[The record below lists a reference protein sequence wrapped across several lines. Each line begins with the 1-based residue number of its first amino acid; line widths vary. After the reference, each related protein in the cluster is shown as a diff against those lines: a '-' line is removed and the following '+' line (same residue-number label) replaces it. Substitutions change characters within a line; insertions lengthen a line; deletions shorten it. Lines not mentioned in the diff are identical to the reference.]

1 MDGVGG
7 RGWRVRRSR
16 VAVSLA
22 RHAVAGIVPGDHVCA
37 SFGSD
42 DEHQA
47 IVSGYARQALRR
59 GERFLYFVH
68 SSDDA
73 RIRTYLE
80 LEGIDVEAGLGVGQI
95 EIRRIEHDRDRIDP
109 EAIIAALE
117 GDRRAAL
124 RDGYSALCV
133 AAEMSWVLTRPAE
146 RDAVVR
152 YERAVNRVFAAADI
166 AGICQYDRRLFPADV
181 LERLRAIHEFQL
193 CTGPQLATAARRRLT
208 ISEHGGGVIAL
219 SGALDIDA
227 SAYLAARLAALDGD
241 DDLVV
246 LTSGLGFVDISGCR
260 ALVRAAEALGRGR
273 RVVLLDVAAPL
284 ARVLELCGWSSHE
297 RLLLC

>member
-1 MDGVGG
+1 
-7 RGWRVRRSR
+7 
-16 VAVSLA
+16 VSLA

-95 EIRRIEHDRDRIDP
+95 EIRRSDHDRDRIDP

-117 GDRRAAL
+117 SDRRAAL
-124 RDGYSALCV
+124 RAGYSALCV

-181 LERLRAIHEFQL
+181 LEQLRAIHEFQL

-219 SGALDIDA
+219 AGALDIDS
-227 SAYLAARLAALDGD
+227 SAYLAARLAVLDGD